1 MAYITGECLVLSAGS
16 LAQLPYD
23 DKSAGEGVG
32 ERVRPAAVGRAT
44 RTGSVMGPGSEVSSL
59 ISRHVAA
66 QECGDDCRCYRRRM
80 GRLLR
85 ALLPAVCSAAHR
97 AIGRWGG
104 RTSCAQRR
112 ALGRCC
118 TAQELE

>member
-1 MAYITGECLVLSAGS
+1 MAYITGECPVLSAGS

-59 ISRHVAA
+59 ISRHVGGA
-66 QECGDDCRCYRRRM
+66 GMR
-80 GRLLR
+80 GRLPVLQ
-85 ALLPAVCSAAHR
+85 AAHGTAASCSAARSVQRSPSRDRQMGRTDELCAAESAGPLLHR
-97 AIGRWGG
+97 AG
-104 RTSCAQRR
+104 A
-112 ALGRCC
+112 
-118 TAQELE
+118 